1 MIARLVQSSRW
12 LFIGLATLPLVLALE
27 TTELAESMTSS
38 IRYSVRRDG
47 ENSVIKIRGRDL
59 TQANLSNLF
68 GLVPSTISFLSEDS
82 EVETADAS
90 GTFRTE
96 SMDNLQ
102 YWLCRGT
109 PFYTSSCAMAS
120 SRYTAAEHR
129 SLTTTVS
136 SRTSA
141 ASSLVGSMPV

>member
-68 GLVPSTISFLSEDS
+68 GLVPSTISLLSEDG
-82 EVETADAS
+82 EVETAGAS
-90 GTFRTE
+90 GTFWTE
-96 SMDNLQ
+96 SVDNLQ
-102 YWLCRGT
+102 Y
-109 PFYTSSCAMAS
+109 
-120 SRYTAAEHR
+120 
-129 SLTTTVS
+129 
-136 SRTSA
+136 
-141 ASSLVGSMPV
+141 